1 MGAAASAFL
10 PVLVHNLVLFCP
22 LGRDC
27 ERELSHVYLHVQL
40 KSNALPLG
48 AFINMNMTVR
58 GIFNTQLCL
67 SHFQIQ

>member
-10 PVLVHNLVLFCP
+10 LVLVHNLVLFCP
-22 LGRDC
+22 LGHVC
-27 ERELSHVYLHVQL
+27 ERELSHVYFHVLL
-40 KSNALPLG
+40 KSNTLPLG
-48 AFINMNMTVR
+48 AFIKMNMTVR

>member
-10 PVLVHNLVLFCP
+10 SVLVHNRVLFCP
-22 LGRDC
+22 LGRVC
-27 ERELSHVYLHVQL
+27 QRELSRVYFHVLL
-40 KSNALPLG
+40 TLNTLPLG
-48 AFINMNMTVR
+48 AFIKTNTTVW